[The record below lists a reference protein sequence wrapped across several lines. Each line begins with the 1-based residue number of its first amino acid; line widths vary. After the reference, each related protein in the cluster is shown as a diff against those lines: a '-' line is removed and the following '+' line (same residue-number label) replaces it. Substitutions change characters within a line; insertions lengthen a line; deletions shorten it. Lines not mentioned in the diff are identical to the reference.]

1 VAAQVSAL
9 ESGKEKGP
17 QGAQFEV
24 VLLWLG
30 GNGVGQSRK
39 LLFLSN

>member
-1 VAAQVSAL
+1 VAQKI
-9 ESGKEKGP
+9 GKPQKRKEKGP

-30 GNGVGQSRK
+30 GDGVGQSRK